1 MAGKRDG
8 RCQSTTSFS
17 VNVLVTETGYQILE
31 VLSFCDVVILIVFM
45 LSNGLFICFLAD
57 GQLEFGSLVS
67 TSNTYEGSDPVTIE
81 IDTAVVWTM
90 GVK

>member
-1 MAGKRDG
+1 M
-8 RCQSTTSFS
+8 
-17 VNVLVTETGYQILE
+17 ETGYEILE
-31 VLSFCDVVILIVFM
+31 VSSFCDVLHLNRFM
-45 LSNGLFICFLAD
+45 LCNCLFVFLAD

-81 IDTAVVWTM
+81 IDTAIVWTM

>member
-1 MAGKRDG
+1 MV
-8 RCQSTTSFS
+8 CSF
-17 VNVLVTETGYQILE
+17 
-31 VLSFCDVVILIVFM
+31 D
-45 LSNGLFICFLAD
+45 FLAD

>member
-1 MAGKRDG
+1 
-8 RCQSTTSFS
+8 
-17 VNVLVTETGYQILE
+17 
-31 VLSFCDVVILIVFM
+31 M